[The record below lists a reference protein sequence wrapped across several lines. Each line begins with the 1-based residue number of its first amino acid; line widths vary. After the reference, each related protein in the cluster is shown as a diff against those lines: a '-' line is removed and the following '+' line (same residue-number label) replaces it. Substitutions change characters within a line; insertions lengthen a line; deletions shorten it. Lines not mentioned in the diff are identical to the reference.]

1 MTAEIKAGI
10 AVVLLIM
17 LFSLIGVGGYF
28 GYRYKSNSDRA
39 DAAVKTANQANMVT
53 ANVLKAVS
61 ITNSIVQANADAKQK
76 TDQQSAER
84 IVVIQKAVA
93 ADECAKRPV
102 PAAAVEQLRDHA
114 NRIRSGAT
122 GTNSGKSAD

>member
-10 AVVLLIM
+10 VIVLLIM
-17 LFSLIGVGGYF
+17 LFSLIGAGGYF
-28 GYRYKSNSDRA
+28 GYQFKSNSDRA
-39 DAAVKTANQANMVT
+39 DSAENAAKQASTVT
-53 ANVLKAVS
+53 ANVLRTVS
-61 ITNSIVQANADAKQK
+61 IINSIVQANADAKQK

-84 IVVIQKAVA
+84 VVVIQKAVA
-93 ADECAKRPV
+93 GDECAKRPV

-122 GTNSGKSAD
+122 GTNTGKPAD

>member
-1 MTAEIKAGI
+1 MTAEIKAGLAI
-10 AVVLLIM
+10 ILLIM
-17 LFSLIGVGGYF
+17 FLGLVGGGAYL
-28 GYRYKSNSDRA
+28 GYQYKSNSARA
-39 DAAVKTANQANMVT
+39 DAAERTANQSSMVT

-61 ITNSIVQANADAKQK
+61 IINSIVQANADAKQK

-93 ADECAKRPV
+93 GDQCAKRPV

-114 NRIRSGAT
+114 NRIRTGAT
-122 GTNSGKSAD
+122 RTATRKPAG